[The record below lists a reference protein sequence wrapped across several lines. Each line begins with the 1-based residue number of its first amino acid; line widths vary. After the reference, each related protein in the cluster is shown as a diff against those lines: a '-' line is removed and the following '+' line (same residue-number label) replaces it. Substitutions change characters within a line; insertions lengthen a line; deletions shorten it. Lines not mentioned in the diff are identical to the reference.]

1 MRIAQTWTKSVK
13 KEREK
18 RRMVLMMLYKIVEEM
33 SSRINTLEKTLKQM
47 QETTST
53 KSV

>member
-1 MRIAQTWTKSVK
+1 
-13 KEREK
+13 
-18 RRMVLMMLYKIVEEM
+18 MMLYKIVEEM

-53 KSV
+53 KSA